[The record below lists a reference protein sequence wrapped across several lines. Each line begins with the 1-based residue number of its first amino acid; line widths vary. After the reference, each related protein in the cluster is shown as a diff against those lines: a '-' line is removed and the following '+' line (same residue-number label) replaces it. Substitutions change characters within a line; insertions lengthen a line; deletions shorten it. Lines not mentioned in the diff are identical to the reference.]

1 MRSLTSILYCRKV
14 DVVNIKSKVSSNWHL
29 QFAIFFLLLLSLFFP
44 PAVSAQTYDPWRE
57 ANQRIFAFNDYFDQL
72 LVRPLASSYTFFMP
86 RLVRQGVGNF
96 FSNVRDAN
104 IAVNDLL
111 QLKFQDA
118 LSDTGRILINTTV
131 GVGGL
136 VDIAT
141 SFGLEKHEED
151 FGQTL
156 GTWGVSNGPY
166 VVLPVFGASNLRDSF
181 GLILDTIFNPLPY
194 IDNTSAKL
202 TFFAVEEIDSRSGLL
217 ALDELIIGDKYL
229 FVREAYVQNRAYL
242 VIDGQ
247 TEDEF
252 GSF

>member
-1 MRSLTSILYCRKV
+1 M
-14 DVVNIKSKVSSNWHL
+14 
-29 QFAIFFLLLLSLFFP
+29 
-44 PAVSAQTYDPWRE
+44 
-57 ANQRIFAFNDYFDQL
+57 
-72 LVRPLASSYTFFMP
+72 
-86 RLVRQGVGNF
+86 
-96 FSNVRDAN
+96 
-104 IAVNDLL
+104 
-111 QLKFQDA
+111 
-118 LSDTGRILINTTV
+118 
-131 GVGGL
+131 
-136 VDIAT
+136 
-141 SFGLEKHEED
+141 
-151 FGQTL
+151 
-156 GTWGVSNGPY
+156 
-166 VVLPVFGASNLRDSF
+166 VLPVFGASNLRDSF

>member
-1 MRSLTSILYCRKV
+1 MRPLTSILHCRKV
-14 DVVNIKSKVSSNWHL
+14 DIVNIKSKVGSYWHL
-29 QFAIFFLLLLSLFFP
+29 QFAISFFLLLSLFFS
-44 PAVSAQTYDPWRE
+44 PAVSAQSYDPWRE

-96 FSNVRDAN
+96 FNNVRDAN

-118 LSDTGRILINTTV
+118 LSDTGRILINTTI

-156 GTWGVSNGPY
+156 GTWGVSSGPY